1 MSKVVKGVKKVFK
14 GVAKVVR
21 SIGREV
27 RRFVKSDLFK
37 VVLVAAAVF
46 TAGAALGAWAAPSW
60 FPAALGGGPT
70 AGVTAGANA
79 ATQAAVVGGVDTAAL
94 TGSSISSQILAGG
107 GPGAAAA
114 GGAADLAALTQAST
128 TLGQGVAAAGT
139 TGGAAAGTGA
149 GLAATTPQLSG
160 PAAITGGATTAAE
173 TAALQASSGVLGISA
188 PPAPNAAGAIF
199 KRIQSMTSGALQF
212 AKDNQMLTA
221 TAVNALGNAF
231 TPSEAEVLEDMED
244 KRYDRMLRAYDF
256 SGVDTSRQRQDFTTG
271 RLRNTSGE
279 PVYNE
284 EGGIINRRRRYG

>member
-27 RRFVKSDLFK
+27 RRFVKSDIFK

-107 GPGAAAA
+107 G
-114 GGAADLAALTQAST
+114 AADLAALTQAST

-139 TGGAAAGTGA
+139 AAGTGA
-149 GLAATTPQLSG
+149 GLAATTPQLAG
-160 PAAITGGATTAAE
+160 PGSITGGATTAAE
-173 TAALQASSGVLGISA
+173 TAALQAGSGVLGVSTPAA
-188 PPAPNAAGAIF
+188 PVVPNGAGAIF
-199 KRIQSMTSGALQF
+199 GRIKDMTSGALKF
-212 AKDNQMLTA
+212 AKENQMLTA
-221 TAVNALGNAF
+221 TAVNAIGNAF